1 MIKLA
6 VSGANGRMGRLI
18 IDRIATEEGME
29 AVASFD
35 IRGEGVVH
43 PEKMADTLRDRGVDV
58 LVDFTVADA
67 AIENAITAAQSGVN
81 LVIGTT
87 GFSEDDLLKLRSE
100 IEDRVAAVI
109 SPNFSIGVN
118 LLWRLIKDAAAVL
131 EGYDISI
138 IEAHHRTKIDA
149 PSGTALRAAKVLEDM
164 GREVDIHAIRGGDIV
179 GDHTVIFSGIGER
192 FEIAHHAQS
201 RATFVNGVIRAVRW
215 IHKRENGIYS
225 MDDVMGWR

>member
-1 MIKLA
+1 
-6 VSGANGRMGRLI
+6 
-18 IDRIATEEGME
+18 
-29 AVASFD
+29 
-35 IRGEGVVH
+35 
-43 PEKMADTLRDRGVDV
+43 
-58 LVDFTVADA
+58 
-67 AIENAITAAQSGVN
+67 
-81 LVIGTT
+81 
-87 GFSEDDLLKLRSE
+87 
-100 IEDRVAAVI
+100 
-109 SPNFSIGVN
+109 

-215 IHKRENGIYS
+215 IHRRENGIYS

>member
-1 MIKLA
+1 MIKIA

-18 IDRIATEEGME
+18 IDKITAEEGMDFI
-29 AVASFD
+29 VGFD
-35 IRGEGVVH
+35 LTGDKVIH
-43 PEKMADTLRDRGVDV
+43 PENMADALKENAIDI

-67 AIENAITAAQSGVN
+67 AIENAITAARSGVN

-87 GFSEDDLLKLRSE
+87 GFSEDDLLKVRSE

-118 LLWRLIKDAAAVL
+118 LLWRLIKDAAEVL
-131 EGYDISI
+131 DGYDISI

-164 GREVDIHAIRGGDIV
+164 GREVDVHAIRGGDIV
-179 GDHTVIFSGIGER
+179 GDHTVVFAGTGER
-192 FEIAHHAQS
+192 LEITHRAQS
-201 RATFVNGVIRAVRW
+201 RDALVNGVMLAVRW
-215 IHKRENGIYS
+215 IHKRERGVYS